1 MDKEKII
8 KAVTDLLL
16 AIGEDINRPG
26 IKRTPERIAEMYSEL
41 LSGTMEEAGKT
52 IQETHELEHDGMIL
66 LKDIPFYSMCE
77 HHLLPF
83 FGKCHIAY
91 IPDGDKILGLSKITK
106 VVDILSRQLQV
117 QERLTSQ
124 IVDTIMMNLKPKGVG
139 LVMEARH
146 LCLEMRGIYKSNPF
160 TITSSVKGLF
170 RKDLKTREEF
180 MKLIK

>member
-1 MDKEKII
+1 MDKEKIK
-8 KAVTDLLL
+8 KAVTDLLE
-16 AIGEDINRPG
+16 AIGEDVNRPG
-26 IKRTPERIAEMYSEL
+26 IKRTPERIADLYEEL
-41 LSGTMEEAGKT
+41 LSGTMEEAGRI

-91 IPDGDKILGLSKITK
+91 IPDENKILGLSKITQ
-106 VVDILSRQLQV
+106 VVDILSKQLQV
-117 QERLTSQ
+117 QERLTTQ
-124 IVDTIMMNLKPKGVG
+124 IVNTIMKNLKPKGVG

-146 LCLEMRGIYKSNPF
+146 LCLEMRGANRSDPY
-160 TITSSVKGLF
+160 TVTSYVEGLF